1 MSRRRK
7 LLKSIVKKEM
17 LGEGLDP
24 SKQVDELDLRI
35 QEKEDRKLGMLK
47 NFNVTYLEEM
57 LNSST
62 KSVARE
68 VVSTLVKSSGPGVL
82 MQLESRTEDSPEDD
96 EEEKEEE
103 KEDYITPKQK
113 ALTAI

>member
-1 MSRRRK
+1 
-7 LLKSIVKKEM
+7 
-17 LGEGLDP
+17 
-24 SKQVDELDLRI
+24 
-35 QEKEDRKLGMLK
+35 MLK

-68 VVSTLVKSSGPGVL
+68 VVSTLVKQSGPGVL
-82 MQLESRTEDSPEDD
+82 MHLEGRTEDTPEDD

-103 KEDYITPKQK
+103 KDDDYVTPKQK
-113 ALTAI
+113 ALTAIQNTQHLGKP